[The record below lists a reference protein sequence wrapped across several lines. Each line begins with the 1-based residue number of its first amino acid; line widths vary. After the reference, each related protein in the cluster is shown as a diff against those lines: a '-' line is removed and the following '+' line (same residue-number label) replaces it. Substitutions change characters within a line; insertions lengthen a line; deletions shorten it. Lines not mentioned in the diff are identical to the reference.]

1 MASQKSYEV
10 SIPSVE
16 QVEKER
22 KTLQYRQNYRNTFFS
37 TIGIIIIVAA
47 IAVLIASSVLPVL
60 KVSGTTM
67 QPTLE
72 GQDIVVVWKTD
83 QLDSGDVVSFYY
95 RNNLQLRRVIATS
108 GDIVEMDENGNV
120 YVNDQLLEEPYLT
133 EKALG
138 QCDLEFPYQV
148 PENHVFVLGDNR
160 AEAIDSRNINLGS
173 ISKDQILGKVVLR
186 VWPFQHVG
194 FVK

>member
-1 MASQKSYEV
+1 MASQQPHEI

-22 KTLQYRQNYRNTFFS
+22 KTLQYRQKYRNTFFS
-37 TIGIIIIVAA
+37 TIGIIVIIAA
-47 IAVLIASSVLPVL
+47 IAVLIASSFLPVL
-60 KVSGTTM
+60 KVSGTMM

-83 QLDSGDVVSFYY
+83 KLESGDVVSFYY

-108 GDIVEMDENGNV
+108 GDIVNIDENGNV
-120 YVNDQLLEEPYLT
+120 YVNDQLLEEPYLS
-133 EKALG
+133 ERSLG
-138 QCDLEFPYQV
+138 KCNLEFPYQV
-148 PENHVFVLGDNR
+148 PENRVFVLGDNR
-160 AEAIDSRNINLGS
+160 AEAIDSRNVNLGS
-173 ISKDQILGKVVLR
+173 IANDQILGRVLFC
-186 VWPFQHVG
+186 VWPFQHFG